1 MPFEDHPLPAAFH
14 VEPIVPRKPGRGG
27 NHPPR
32 KKKGAINKLTRDVKG
47 RNSGRRYRTTARMA
61 KALAV

>member
-32 KKKGAINKLTRDVKG
+32 KKKGAINKLTRDVEAG
-47 RNSGRRYRTTARMA
+47 ILDGASHSARMA